1 MQNLH
6 GGLTFHATKALD
18 LSLGGSY
25 TQSTASF
32 SAIEMPTPAAEVTDE
47 IAASDYDYSMIQNY
61 SNLSYGYITASIGAI
76 YAFSRRVAFTMNF
89 DYYDLTDDEG
99 YVYGVESGSLY
110 IVRTGF
116 RISY

>member
-1 MQNLH
+1 MQALH

-32 SAIEMPTPAAEVTDE
+32 SVIEMPTPAAEVTDE
-47 IAASDYDYSMIQNY
+47 IPASDYDYSTIQNY
-61 SNLSYGYITASIGAI
+61 SDLSYGYTTASVGAI
-76 YAFSRRVAFTMNF
+76 YTFSPRVAFTMNF
-89 DYYDLTDDEG
+89 DYYDLTDDQG

-110 IVRTGF
+110 IIRTGF